1 MRIPRSAPVG
11 GRLKK
16 RARRQRH
23 LSIFLVVL
31 AAVACGPDGPKP
43 GAGVAEFVGH
53 VEQRVPMW
61 MGAYGIPGA
70 SLALIVDGEP
80 VWSMAFGYAD
90 PRQDRAMELDA
101 VYRVESLSKPVTA
114 WGVMRLEEED
124 LVELDGAVEAQFS
137 EFRLP
142 PSEFDTRQVT
152 VRRLL
157 SGTSG
162 LPLGTLGMEYTPGEP
177 LARFVAAGMYGRSDR
192 GGRVLE
198 EASVHRLHAAEA
210 TGLGIYGVVADGYGL
225 GHFVEELPSGESA
238 VFHGGQGNGWMTHM
252 HWVPATGEGIVILT
266 NSQRSWPFMARILG
280 DWARWRDLP
289 TVGMTRITLAARLVG
304 ALVGIL
310 LAGAVWQIL
319 RLGLDL
325 RVGRRRLAPLRREG
339 RLLRA
344 VQLGVA
350 GALIGLVGWA
360 VQAEY
365 LFLASVV
372 PHLMGWFAAAL
383 VVVALVLAASAF
395 LPKPGALPPSSRS
408 LESDLL

>member
-1 MRIPRSAPVG
+1 
-11 GRLKK
+11 
-16 RARRQRH
+16 
-23 LSIFLVVL
+23 
-31 AAVACGPDGPKP
+31 
-43 GAGVAEFVGH
+43 
-53 VEQRVPMW
+53 
-61 MGAYGIPGA
+61 
-70 SLALIVDGEP
+70 
-80 VWSMAFGYAD
+80 
-90 PRQDRAMELDA
+90 
-101 VYRVESLSKPVTA
+101 
-114 WGVMRLEEED
+114 
-124 LVELDGAVEAQFS
+124 
-137 EFRLP
+137 
-142 PSEFDTRQVT
+142 
-152 VRRLL
+152 
-157 SGTSG
+157 
-162 LPLGTLGMEYTPGEP
+162 
-177 LARFVAAGMYGRSDR
+177 
-192 GGRVLE
+192 
-198 EASVHRLHAAEA
+198 
-210 TGLGIYGVVADGYGL
+210 
-225 GHFVEELPSGESA
+225 
-238 VFHGGQGNGWMTHM
+238 
-252 HWVPATGEGIVILT
+252 
-266 NSQRSWPFMARILG
+266 MARILG

-325 RVGRRRLAPLRREG
+325 RAGRRRLAPLRREG